1 MRKLIS
7 LEIKKYKLYGYW
19 KGIAIANLAIMGL
32 LCSIYFAGK
41 GDGEIPFISYELV
54 FIDFGSIIR
63 ATFTI
68 FAATLI
74 AKLVIDEYK
83 NNSIS
88 LMFMYPIKRKQIMAA
103 KLIIVAGF
111 TFFTIC
117 ASSLLIGS
125 VFYLADS
132 IFHFVPQALTAEVLR
147 NGIIDMLLGAIAS
160 AGIALIPMYFGMLKK
175 SVPAT
180 IVSSIILVS
189 LSGSTNNGVSAF
201 TYIAIPLVLA
211 AIGCLIAYFSI
222 RNIEKVDVN

>member
-7 LEIKKYKLYGYW
+7 LEIKKFKLYGYW
-19 KGIAIANLAIMGL
+19 KGIAIANLAIMAL
-32 LCSIYFAGK
+32 LCSIYFTGK
-41 GDGEIPFISYELV
+41 GDGEIPSISYELV

-74 AKLVIDEYK
+74 AKLIIDEYK

-103 KLIIVAGF
+103 KLIIVACF
-111 TFFTIC
+111 TFLTIC
-117 ASSLLIGS
+117 VSSLLIGS
-125 VFYLADS
+125 LFYLADS
-132 IFHFVPQALTAEVLR
+132 FFHFVPQALTAEVLR

-160 AGIALIPMYFGMLKK
+160 AGIALIPLYFGMLRK

-189 LSGSTNNGVSAF
+189 LTGSTTNGVSAF
-201 TYIAIPLVLA
+201 SYIAIPLVLA

>member
-7 LEIKKYKLYGYW
+7 LEMKKFKLYGYW
-19 KGIAIANLAIMGL
+19 KGIAIANLAIMGFFIL
-32 LCSIYFAGK
+32 VYYGDKSEGK
-41 GDGEIPFISYELV
+41 VPFLSYETA
-54 FIDFGSIIR
+54 FADIGSFTR

-74 AKLVIDEYK
+74 ARIIIDEYK
-83 NNSIS
+83 SNSIT

-111 TFFTIC
+111 TFLTIC
-117 ASSLLIGS
+117 ASNLLIGS

-132 IFHFVPQALTAEVLR
+132 YFHFVPHALTAEVLWK
-147 NGIIDMLLGAIAS
+147 GLTDMILGAIAS
-160 AGIALIPMYFGMLKK
+160 AGMALIPLYFGMLKK

-180 IVSSIILVS
+180 IVSAIILVS
-189 LSGSTNNGVSAF
+189 ITGSTNNGVTAF
-201 TYIAIPLVLA
+201 SYIAIPLVLA

>member
-7 LEIKKYKLYGYW
+7 LEIKKYKLYCYW

-32 LCSIYFAGK
+32 LCLIYF
-41 GDGEIPFISYELV
+41 GDKSEGNVPFPSYEVV

-68 FAATLI
+68 FGATLI
-74 AKLVIDEYK
+74 AKLIIDEYK

-88 LMFMYPIKRKQIMAA
+88 LMFMYPIKRKQIMSA

-111 TFFTIC
+111 TFLTIC
-117 ASSLLIGS
+117 VSSLVVGS
-125 VFYLADS
+125 LFYLAD
-132 IFHFVPQALTAEVLR
+132 FYLHFVPQALTAEVLWK
-147 NGIIDMLLGAIAS
+147 GFTDMILGAIAS
-160 AGIALIPMYFGMLKK
+160 AGITLIPLYFGMLKK

-180 IVSSIILVS
+180 IVSAIILVS
-189 LSGSTNNGVSAF
+189 ITGSSNNGVSAF
-201 TYIAIPLVLA
+201 SYIAIPLVLG

>member
-7 LEIKKYKLYGYW
+7 LEIKKYKLYCYW
-19 KGIAIANLAIMGL
+19 KGIAIANLAIMAL
-32 LCSIYFAGK
+32 LCSIYFTGK
-41 GDGEIPFISYELV
+41 GDGGIPFISYELV

-74 AKLVIDEYK
+74 AKLIIDEYK

-88 LMFMYPIKRKQIMAA
+88 LMFMYPIKRKQIMAS

-111 TFFTIC
+111 TFLTIC

-125 VFYLADS
+125 VFYLAD
-132 IFHFVPQALTAEVLR
+132 FYWHFVPQALTAEVLWK
-147 NGIIDMLLGAIAS
+147 GLTDMILGAIAS
-160 AGIALIPMYFGMLKK
+160 AGMSLIPLYFGMLKK

-180 IVSSIILVS
+180 IVSAIILVS
-189 LSGSTNNGVSAF
+189 ITGSSNNGVTAF
-201 TYIAIPLVLA
+201 SYIAIPLVLA